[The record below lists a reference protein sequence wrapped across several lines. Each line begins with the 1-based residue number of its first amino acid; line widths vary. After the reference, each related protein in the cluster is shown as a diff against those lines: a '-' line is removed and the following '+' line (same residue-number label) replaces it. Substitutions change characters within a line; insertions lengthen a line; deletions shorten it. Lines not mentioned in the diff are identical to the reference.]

1 MKTAAIQ
8 MDMAFADPQ
17 RNFQR
22 AVSLIRRA
30 AQQQPD
36 VILLPETWN
45 VGFYPKENLPALAD
59 RDAAET
65 KKTFAALAKELNVNI
80 VAGSV
85 AAGFADG
92 VHNTSLAFDRAGN
105 CVSRYDKTHLFTP
118 MHEDDYFVKGGGIS
132 AYAFDGFSCGTEICY
147 DIRFPELTR
156 TLTVKGL
163 DFLFVVSQW
172 PDVRIPQLHALL
184 RARAI
189 ENQLFVVCC
198 NSCGQAPGTQ
208 FGGCSVAFDPLGEK
222 LAGAGTEEEILFA
235 ECDTGVL
242 QGIRESIN
250 VFRDRREEIYF
261 TAPPINT

>member
-1 MKTAAIQ
+1 MKIAAIQ
-8 MDMAFADPQ
+8 MDMAFAAPKQ
-17 RNFQR
+17 NFEK
-22 AVSLIRRA
+22 AVSLVRKA
-30 AQQQPD
+30 AKRQPD

-45 VGFYPKENLPALAD
+45 VGFYPRENLPALAD
-59 RDAAET
+59 KNAAET
-65 KKTFAALAKELNVNI
+65 KRTFAALAKELHVNI

-118 MHEDDYFVKGGGIS
+118 MHEDDYFVKGDGIS

-172 PDVRIPQLHALL
+172 PDVRLPQLHALL

-189 ENQLFVVCC
+189 ENQMFVVCC
-198 NSCGQAPGTQ
+198 NSCGQAPDTRY
-208 FGGCSVAFDPLGEK
+208 GGGSVAFDPLGNE
-222 LAGAGTEEEILFA
+222 LAMAGADEEILFA
-235 ECDTGVL
+235 DCDTGIIKD
-242 QGIRESIN
+242 IRESIN
-250 VFRDRREEIYF
+250 VFRDRRAEIYF
-261 TAPPINT
+261 K

>member
-1 MKTAAIQ
+1 MQIAAIQ
-8 MDMAFADPQ
+8 MDMAFAAPKQ
-17 RNFQR
+17 NFEKT
-22 AVSLIRRA
+22 VSLVRKA
-30 AQQQPD
+30 AARQPD

-45 VGFYPKENLPALAD
+45 VGFYPKEQLPELAD
-59 RDAAET
+59 KNAEET
-65 KKTFAALAKELNVNI
+65 KRTFSALAKELQVNI

-118 MHEDDYFVKGGGIS
+118 MHEDDFFVKGGGIS

-163 DFLFVVSQW
+163 DFLFLVSQW
-172 PDVRIPQLHALL
+172 PDVRLPQLHALL

-189 ENQLFVVCC
+189 ENQMFVVCC
-198 NSCGQAPGTQ
+198 NSCGQAPGTRY
-208 FGGCSVAFDPLGEK
+208 GGRSVAFDPLGNE
-222 LAGAGTEEEILFA
+222 LAMAGADEEILFA
-235 ECDTGVL
+235 DCDTGIIKD
-242 QGIRESIN
+242 IRESIN
-250 VFRDRREEIYF
+250 VFRDRRAEIYYK
-261 TAPPINT
+261 

>member
-1 MKTAAIQ
+1 MKIAAIQ
-8 MDMAFADPQ
+8 MDMAFACPEE
-17 RNFQR
+17 NFKK
-22 AVSLIRRA
+22 AEALVRRA
-30 AQQQPD
+30 AAGAPD

-45 VGFYPKENLPALAD
+45 VGFYPREDLRGLAD
-59 RDAAET
+59 DGAAGT
-65 KKTFAALAKELNVNI
+65 KALFSALAKELNVNI

-92 VHNTSLAFDRAGN
+92 VHNTSLSFDRAGA

-132 AYAFDGFSCGTEICY
+132 AYAFDGFACGTEICY

-184 RARAI
+184 RARAV
-189 ENQLFVVCC
+189 ENQMFVVCC
-198 NSCGQAPGTQ
+198 NSCGSAPGTR
-208 FGGCSVAFDPLGEK
+208 FGGSSVAFDPLGNA
-222 LAGAGTEEEILFA
+222 LAAAGTAEEILFA
-235 ECDTGVL
+235 DCDVSVVRS
-242 QGIRESIN
+242 IRESIN
-250 VFRDRREEIYF
+250 VFRDRRPEIYF
-261 TAPPINT
+261 C